1 MPGVDVASIGK
12 AAGVSDPNTS
22 PLPILHRLSELEP
35 LVQPELFLRFSRGPE
50 EDRGTHSRDYESG
63 LQLPGLSVSPLQPE
77 AWWTRPVVEWLARQ
91 LCSYVH
97 LRDEADDDR
106 RPWVLTG
113 QVVARGPD
121 NEPIIGSYRPLAW
134 LSDELINEAKAV
146 YTERFDPGEDST

>member
-1 MPGVDVASIGK
+1 MDTASIGN
-12 AAGVSDPNTS
+12 AAGVSDPKTS
-22 PLPILHRLSELEP
+22 ELPVLHHLSELEQ
-35 LVQPELFLRFSRGPE
+35 LVKPELFVRFSRGPD

-63 LQLPGLSVSPLQPE
+63 LDLPGLSVSPLQPE
-77 AWWTRPVVEWLARQ
+77 EWWKRPAVEWLARQ

-97 LRDEADDDR
+97 LRDDADDER

-134 LSDELINEAKAV
+134 LSDELIDEAKAL
-146 YTERFDPGEDST
+146 YTERFDAGEDST